1 VNVHICV
8 GSDGLCA
15 LVLFVKSSLILKYHC
30 GQFLYVKMYT
40 NRCIRIH
47 NWPCYNQYFCHV
59 IRNYAFK
66 SDLKIK
72 WVRPPK
78 VPCIKPEKSGDL
90 ASLPPVDKKQY
101 PLEFQ
106 NSEELKT

>member
-1 VNVHICV
+1 MIGAACMKLMFGNGTVISRAVLICGV
-8 GSDGLCA
+8 YSNSGGTYKELRR
-15 LVLFVKSSLILKYHC
+15 
-30 GQFLYVKMYT
+30 
-40 NRCIRIH
+40 NRCVYQI
-47 NWPCYNQYFCHV
+47 

-66 SDLKIK
+66 SELKIR

-78 VPCIKPEKSGDL
+78 ISCIKPEKSGDL
-90 ASLPPVDKKQY
+90 VALPAVDKKQY

>member
-1 VNVHICV
+1 MV
-8 GSDGLCA
+8 GRMHGVGLMK
-15 LVLFVKSSLILKYHC
+15 VLFGNARLIPSAVAVCDVYANSGGTCKELCNNPYIY
-30 GQFLYVKMYT
+30 Q
-40 NRCIRIH
+40 
-47 NWPCYNQYFCHV
+47 V

-78 VPCIKPEKSGDL
+78 IPSIKPEKSGDL
-90 ASLPPVDKKQY
+90 VPLPPVDKKQY

>member
-1 VNVHICV
+1 
-8 GSDGLCA
+8 
-15 LVLFVKSSLILKYHC
+15 
-30 GQFLYVKMYT
+30 MYP
-40 NRCIRIH
+40 NRCIRFRRH
-47 NWPCYNQYFCHV
+47 YWPCYDPYFGQIV
-59 IRNYAFK
+59 RNYAFK
-66 SDLKIK
+66 SDLEIK

-90 ASLPPVDKKQY
+90 ASLPPVDNKQY

>member
-1 VNVHICV
+1 VREMFRLGAIKFLFRSNNVLSRAVRIFGV
-8 GSDGLCA
+8 YSNSGGTYNELC
-15 LVLFVKSSLILKYHC
+15 
-30 GQFLYVKMYT
+30 T
-40 NRCIRIH
+40 NPYI
-47 NWPCYNQYFCHV
+47 YQV

-78 VPCIKPEKSGDL
+78 IPCIKPEKSGDL
-90 ASLPPVDKKQY
+90 VPLPPVDKKQY